1 MRKLFFLIL
10 TTLPSLLHAQTQ
22 AHISYEEA
30 VSIALENNF
39 NIQIAKN
46 NAAISSVQN
55 TLGNAGFLPKAD
67 VTGNANIANN
77 RTHQKFSN
85 GTSVNKS
92 GVISNNENIGAYL
105 NWTVFDGKKMFATK
119 EKLNILE
126 QQGSLSLKIEI
137 ENIIENVTLLYY
149 QIVKQNQLIR
159 GIQTAMD
166 VSDERINIARQKL
179 SLGAGSKVELLQAQL
194 DLNAQRSNLI
204 TQQNFMKEY
213 KSQLMELLKTEPSSS
228 FTTDSVFTFSEMK
241 SMEEIKAGIE
251 RSNHSISFSK
261 LSSAFTQQSIKELQ
275 AQSYP
280 KVGLTAN
287 YVFGRNANTAG
298 LTLLNQNLGF
308 NTGLTFT
315 WNAFNGYVLKNQIKV
330 AKLNQLN
337 SQLQESQIK
346 QQLFTAAFI
355 TYTRW
360 LGAEDIAELEEK
372 NIKLA
377 EESLAI
383 TTERMKLGLG
393 NYLEVKESQSSYE
406 NAITRLVNA
415 RYDLKEAET
424 KLKKLRGE
432 LVK

>member
-1 MRKLFFLIL
+1 MHKLVFLIL
-10 TTLPSLLHAQTQ
+10 TFIPLFLQAQKLT
-22 AHISYEEA
+22 HLSYEEA
-30 VSIALENNF
+30 VAKALEQNF
-39 NIQIAKN
+39 DIQIAKN
-46 NAAISSVQN
+46 DAAISSVQN
-55 TLGNAGFLPKAD
+55 TLGNAGFLPRAD
-67 VTGNANIANN
+67 VNGNANIANN

-92 GVISNNENIGAYL
+92 GVISNNENIGVYL

-126 QQGSLSLKIEI
+126 QQGSLSLKIQI
-137 ENIIENVTLLYY
+137 ENIIENVTLLYF

-166 VSDERINIARQKL
+166 VSDERINIATKKL

-204 TQQNFMKEY
+204 TQKNLMNEY
-213 KSQLMELLKTEPSSS
+213 KSQLMELLKSEPSTG
-228 FTTDSVFTFSEMK
+228 FTTDTMFVFSDIK
-241 SMEEIKAGIE
+241 SMEDIKSGIE
-251 RSNHSISFSK
+251 KSNHSISFLK
-261 LSSAFTQQSIKELQ
+261 LSSAFSEQSIREWKAQ
-275 AQSYP
+275 AYP
-280 KVGLTAN
+280 NIGLTSN
-287 YVFGRNANTAG
+287 YVFGRSANTAG
-298 LTLLNQNLGF
+298 FSLLNQNLGF
-308 NTGLTFT
+308 NTGVTLS
-315 WNAFNGYVLKNQIKV
+315 WNAFNGSLLKNQIKV
-330 AKLNQLN
+330 AKLQQLN
-337 SQLQESQIK
+337 AHLDEDKLK
-346 QQLFTAAFI
+346 QRLFTDAYI

-360 LGAEDIAELEEK
+360 LGAQDIADLEEK

-377 EESLAI
+377 EESLKI